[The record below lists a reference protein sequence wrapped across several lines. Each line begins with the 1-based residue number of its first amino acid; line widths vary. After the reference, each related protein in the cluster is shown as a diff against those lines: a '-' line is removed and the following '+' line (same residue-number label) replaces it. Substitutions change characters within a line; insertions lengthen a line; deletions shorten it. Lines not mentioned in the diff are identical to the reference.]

1 MTATAPRQSAPD
13 RASPVPYRPR
23 GFNKRSRQRFERDRT
38 AQLAHHLGRAP
49 TYPERI
55 LISRIVA
62 VEWDLRRIDARLDRG
77 EELSGHAMRARLAAE
92 NRLRLDLRELGFK
105 GAVARPPSLA
115 EYLAA
120 KAASEAAA

>member
-1 MTATAPRQSAPD
+1 MTTATASRQFAPD
-13 RASPVPYRPR
+13 RASRVPYRPR

-38 AQLAHHLGRAP
+38 AQLARHLGREP

-62 VEWDLRRIDARLDRG
+62 VEWDLRRLDHRLDVG

-92 NRLRLDLRELGFK
+92 NRLRLDLRELGLK
-105 GAVARPPSLA
+105 GAAERGPSLA
-115 EYLAA
+115 ELFPDRT
-120 KAASEAAA
+120 AAA